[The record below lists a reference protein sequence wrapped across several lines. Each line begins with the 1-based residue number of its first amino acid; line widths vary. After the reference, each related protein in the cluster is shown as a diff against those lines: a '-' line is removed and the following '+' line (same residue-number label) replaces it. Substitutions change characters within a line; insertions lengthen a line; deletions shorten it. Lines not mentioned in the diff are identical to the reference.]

1 MTIFSSFEHFRNS
14 SRFIRTVDILDV
26 DSILS
31 ENDIFWG
38 ECDLINARNIHDAI
52 RIIATVFRFPHEMH
66 GYTIDGF
73 EDWIQD
79 LSWLPHDKMVI
90 VLRHCERLAAERF
103 GDWMLLLEVL
113 LRAADLHTARNRRF
127 RVVVVESA

>member
-1 MTIFSSFEHFRNS
+1 
-14 SRFIRTVDILDV
+14 
-26 DSILS
+26 
-31 ENDIFWG
+31 
-38 ECDLINARNIHDAI
+38 
-52 RIIATVFRFPHEMH
+52 MH